1 MKKQLIINADDFGI
15 HLAVNE
21 AVRKAA
27 TEGILTSTS
36 LMAGG
41 DAFDEAV
48 EMARSMPSLGIGIHL
63 TLVGGIKPVLPPS
76 EVPSLTW
83 DNGVFCHD
91 YGKLIVRDLEGK
103 ISLSEVYAEWDAQI
117 QKIMN
122 TGLPVTH
129 MDGHQHMHM
138 WPHFYPIARDLAK
151 KYHISCMRVPDED
164 VLYGMKDGHIIRWAA
179 KNGLSLLSRMHRP
192 DLKKNHIRTNDHFFG
207 MLYGGH
213 LSPER
218 FAKFILQT
226 KPGITEIMCHP
237 SADTRAMEDT
247 FHWGYHG
254 EDELAGLLADINREL
269 IEKKQISLIDVYKRQ
284 GSCIPV
290 LPGSTGRYYC
300 AGKQRGD

>member
-15 HLAVNE
+15 HPAVNE

-164 VLYGMKDGHIIRWAA
+164 VLFGMKDGHIIRWAA

-254 EDELAGLLADINREL
+254 EDELAGLLADVNREL
-269 IEKKQISLIDVYKRQ
+269 IEKKQISLISYRDVREE
-284 GSCIPV
+284 
-290 LPGSTGRYYC
+290 
-300 AGKQRGD
+300 

>member
-15 HLAVNE
+15 HPAVNE

-164 VLYGMKDGHIIRWAA
+164 VLFGMKEGHIIRWAA

-218 FAKFILQT
+218 FAEFILQT

-269 IEKKQISLIDVYKRQ
+269 IAKKQISLISYRDVREE
-284 GSCIPV
+284 
-290 LPGSTGRYYC
+290 
-300 AGKQRGD
+300 

>member
-15 HLAVNE
+15 HPAVNE

-48 EMARSMPSLGIGIHL
+48 EMARSMSSLGIGIHL

-164 VLYGMKDGHIIRWAA
+164 VLFGMKDGHIIRWAA

-213 LSPER
+213 LNPER

-269 IEKKQISLIDVYKRQ
+269 IEKKQISLISYRDVREE
-284 GSCIPV
+284 
-290 LPGSTGRYYC
+290 
-300 AGKQRGD
+300 

>member
-15 HLAVNE
+15 HPAVNE

-164 VLYGMKDGHIIRWAA
+164 VLFGMKDGHIIRWAA

-269 IEKKQISLIDVYKRQ
+269 IAKKQISLISYRD
-284 GSCIPV
+284 
-290 LPGSTGRYYC
+290 GREE
-300 AGKQRGD
+300 

>member
-15 HLAVNE
+15 HPAVNE

-48 EMARSMPSLGIGIHL
+48 EMARFMPSLGIGIHL

-129 MDGHQHMHM
+129 MDGHQHIHM

-164 VLYGMKDGHIIRWAA
+164 VLFGMKDGHIIRWAA
-179 KNGLSLLSRMHRP
+179 KNGLSLLSRMHRS

-226 KPGITEIMCHP
+226 RPGITEIMCHP

-269 IEKKQISLIDVYKRQ
+269 IEKKQISLISYRDVREE
-284 GSCIPV
+284 
-290 LPGSTGRYYC
+290 
-300 AGKQRGD
+300 

>member
-15 HLAVNE
+15 HPAVNE
-21 AVRKAA
+21 AVRRAA

-91 YGKLIVRDLEGK
+91 YGKLIARDLEGK

-164 VLYGMKDGHIIRWAA
+164 VLFGMKDGHIIRWAA

-269 IEKKQISLIDVYKRQ
+269 IEKKQISLISYRDVREE
-284 GSCIPV
+284 
-290 LPGSTGRYYC
+290 
-300 AGKQRGD
+300 

>member
-15 HLAVNE
+15 HPAVNE

-122 TGLPVTH
+122 TGLLVTH

-164 VLYGMKDGHIIRWAA
+164 VLFGMKDGHIIRWAA

-226 KPGITEIMCHP
+226 RPGITEIMCHP

-269 IEKKQISLIDVYKRQ
+269 IEKKQISLISYRNVREE
-284 GSCIPV
+284 
-290 LPGSTGRYYC
+290 
-300 AGKQRGD
+300 

>member
-15 HLAVNE
+15 HPAVNE

-91 YGKLIVRDLEGK
+91 YGKLSVRDLEGK

-164 VLYGMKDGHIIRWAA
+164 VLFGMKDGHIIRWAA

-269 IEKKQISLIDVYKRQ
+269 IEKKQISLISYRDVREE
-284 GSCIPV
+284 
-290 LPGSTGRYYC
+290 
-300 AGKQRGD
+300 

>member
-15 HLAVNE
+15 NPAVNE
-21 AVRKAA
+21 AVHKAA

-164 VLYGMKDGHIIRWAA
+164 VLFGMKDGHIIRWAA

-269 IEKKQISLIDVYKRQ
+269 IEKKQISLISYRDVREE
-284 GSCIPV
+284 
-290 LPGSTGRYYC
+290 
-300 AGKQRGD
+300 

>member
-15 HLAVNE
+15 HPAVNE
-21 AVRKAA
+21 AVHKAA

-164 VLYGMKDGHIIRWAA
+164 VLFGMKDGHIIRWAA

-237 SADTRAMEDT
+237 SADNRAMEDT

-269 IEKKQISLIDVYKRQ
+269 IEKKQISLISYRDVREE
-284 GSCIPV
+284 
-290 LPGSTGRYYC
+290 
-300 AGKQRGD
+300 

>member
-1 MKKQLIINADDFGI
+1 MVKKLIVNADDFGI
-15 HLAVNE
+15 HSAVNKGVCRGFE
-21 AVRKAA
+21 S
-27 TEGILTSTS
+27 GILTSTS

-41 DAFDEAV
+41 AAFDEAV
-48 EMARSMPSLGIGIHL
+48 HLARDLDGIGIGIHL
-63 TLVGGIKPVLPPS
+63 TLVGGLPTVLPPE

-83 DNGVFCHD
+83 ENRRLCTDYVELIKRDMNGLVLMD
-91 YGKLIVRDLEGK
+91 D
-103 ISLSEVYAEWDAQI
+103 VYREWDAQI
-117 QKIMN
+117 QKILD

-129 MDGHQHMHM
+129 IDGHQHMHM

-164 VLYGMKDGHIIRWAA
+164 VLFGMKDGHIIRWAA
-179 KNGLSLLSRMHRP
+179 KNGLSLLSRMHRS
-192 DLKKNHIRTNDHFFG
+192 DLKKNHVRTNDHFFG

-226 KPGITEIMCHP
+226 RPGITEIMCHP

-269 IEKKQISLIDVYKRQ
+269 IEKKQISLISYRDVREE
-284 GSCIPV
+284 
-290 LPGSTGRYYC
+290 
-300 AGKQRGD
+300 

>member
-15 HLAVNE
+15 HPAVNE

-164 VLYGMKDGHIIRWAA
+164 VLFGMKDGHIIRWAA

-192 DLKKNHIRTNDHFFG
+192 DLKKHHIRTNDHFFG

-269 IEKKQISLIDVYKRQ
+269 IEKKQISLISYRDVREE
-284 GSCIPV
+284 
-290 LPGSTGRYYC
+290 
-300 AGKQRGD
+300 

>member
-15 HLAVNE
+15 HPAVNE

-164 VLYGMKDGHIIRWAA
+164 VLFGMKDGHIIRWAA

-213 LSPER
+213 LSPEH

-269 IEKKQISLIDVYKRQ
+269 IAKKQISLISYRDVREE
-284 GSCIPV
+284 
-290 LPGSTGRYYC
+290 
-300 AGKQRGD
+300 

>member
-15 HLAVNE
+15 HSAVNE
-21 AVRKAA
+21 AVHKAA

-164 VLYGMKDGHIIRWAA
+164 VLFGMKDGHIIRWAA

-269 IEKKQISLIDVYKRQ
+269 IEKKQISLISYRDVREE
-284 GSCIPV
+284 
-290 LPGSTGRYYC
+290 
-300 AGKQRGD
+300 

>member
-15 HLAVNE
+15 HPAVNE
-21 AVRKAA
+21 AVHKAA

-164 VLYGMKDGHIIRWAA
+164 VLFGMKDGHIIRWAA

-254 EDELAGLLADINREL
+254 EDELAGLLADINRDL
-269 IEKKQISLIDVYKRQ
+269 IEKKQISLISYRDLREE
-284 GSCIPV
+284 
-290 LPGSTGRYYC
+290 
-300 AGKQRGD
+300 

>member
-15 HLAVNE
+15 HPAVNE

-103 ISLSEVYAEWDAQI
+103 ISLSEVYEEWDAQI

-164 VLYGMKDGHIIRWAA
+164 VLFGMKDGHIIRWAA

-269 IEKKQISLIDVYKRQ
+269 IAKKQISLISYRDVREE
-284 GSCIPV
+284 
-290 LPGSTGRYYC
+290 
-300 AGKQRGD
+300 

>member
-15 HLAVNE
+15 HPAVNE

-63 TLVGGIKPVLPPS
+63 TLVGGIKSVLPPS

-91 YGKLIVRDLEGK
+91 YGKLIVRDLEEK
-103 ISLSEVYAEWDAQI
+103 ILLSEVYAEWDAQI

-164 VLYGMKDGHIIRWAA
+164 VLFGMKDGHIIRWAA

-269 IEKKQISLIDVYKRQ
+269 IAKKQISLISYRDVREE
-284 GSCIPV
+284 
-290 LPGSTGRYYC
+290 
-300 AGKQRGD
+300 

>member
-15 HLAVNE
+15 HPAVNE

-151 KYHISCMRVPDED
+151 KYHISCMRVPNED
-164 VLYGMKDGHIIRWAA
+164 VLFGMKDGHIIRWAA

-269 IEKKQISLIDVYKRQ
+269 IEKKQISLISYRDVREE
-284 GSCIPV
+284 
-290 LPGSTGRYYC
+290 
-300 AGKQRGD
+300 

>member
-15 HLAVNE
+15 HPAVNE

-41 DAFDEAV
+41 DAFDEAF

-164 VLYGMKDGHIIRWAA
+164 VLFGMKDGHIIRWAA

-218 FAKFILQT
+218 FAEFILQT

-269 IEKKQISLIDVYKRQ
+269 IAKKQISLISYRDVREE
-284 GSCIPV
+284 
-290 LPGSTGRYYC
+290 
-300 AGKQRGD
+300 

>member
-15 HLAVNE
+15 HPAVNE

-41 DAFDEAV
+41 DAYDEAV

-164 VLYGMKDGHIIRWAA
+164 VLFGMKDGHIIRWAA

-254 EDELAGLLADINREL
+254 EDELEGLVADINREL
-269 IEKKQISLIDVYKRQ
+269 IEKKQITLISYRDVREE
-284 GSCIPV
+284 
-290 LPGSTGRYYC
+290 
-300 AGKQRGD
+300 

>member
-15 HLAVNE
+15 HPAVNE

-41 DAFDEAV
+41 DAFDEAA

-164 VLYGMKDGHIIRWAA
+164 VLFGMKDGHIIRWAA

-218 FAKFILQT
+218 FAEFILQT

-269 IEKKQISLIDVYKRQ
+269 IAKKQISLISYRDVREE
-284 GSCIPV
+284 
-290 LPGSTGRYYC
+290 
-300 AGKQRGD
+300 

>member
-15 HLAVNE
+15 HPAVNE

-164 VLYGMKDGHIIRWAA
+164 VLFGMKDGHIIRWAA
-179 KNGLSLLSRMHRP
+179 KNGLSLLSRMHRS

-226 KPGITEIMCHP
+226 RPGITEIMCHP

-269 IEKKQISLIDVYKRQ
+269 IEKKQISLISYRDVRKE
-284 GSCIPV
+284 
-290 LPGSTGRYYC
+290 
-300 AGKQRGD
+300 

>member
-15 HLAVNE
+15 HPAVNE

-63 TLVGGIKPVLPPS
+63 TLVGGIKSVLPPS

-103 ISLSEVYAEWDAQI
+103 ILLSEVYAEWDAQI

-164 VLYGMKDGHIIRWAA
+164 VLFGMKDGHIIRWAA

-269 IEKKQISLIDVYKRQ
+269 IAKKQISLISYRDIREE
-284 GSCIPV
+284 
-290 LPGSTGRYYC
+290 
-300 AGKQRGD
+300 

>member
-15 HLAVNE
+15 HPAVNE
-21 AVRKAA
+21 AVHKAA

-164 VLYGMKDGHIIRWAA
+164 VLFGMKDGHIIRWAA

-237 SADTRAMEDT
+237 SADTRAMEDI

-269 IEKKQISLIDVYKRQ
+269 IEKKQISLISYRDVREE
-284 GSCIPV
+284 
-290 LPGSTGRYYC
+290 
-300 AGKQRGD
+300 

>member
-15 HLAVNE
+15 HPAVNE

-164 VLYGMKDGHIIRWAA
+164 VLFGMKDGHIIRWAA
-179 KNGLSLLSRMHRP
+179 KNGLSLLSRMHRS

-226 KPGITEIMCHP
+226 RPGITEIMCHP

-269 IEKKQISLIDVYKRQ
+269 IEKKQISLISYRNVREE
-284 GSCIPV
+284 
-290 LPGSTGRYYC
+290 
-300 AGKQRGD
+300 

>member
-15 HLAVNE
+15 HPAVNE

-63 TLVGGIKPVLPPS
+63 TLVGGIKPVLLPS

-164 VLYGMKDGHIIRWAA
+164 VLFGMKDGHIIRWAA

-269 IEKKQISLIDVYKRQ
+269 IAKKQISLISYRDVREE
-284 GSCIPV
+284 
-290 LPGSTGRYYC
+290 
-300 AGKQRGD
+300 

>member
-1 MKKQLIINADDFGI
+1 
-15 HLAVNE
+15 
-21 AVRKAA
+21 
-27 TEGILTSTS
+27 
-36 LMAGG
+36 
-41 DAFDEAV
+41 
-48 EMARSMPSLGIGIHL
+48 MPSLGIGIHL

-164 VLYGMKDGHIIRWAA
+164 VLFGMKDGHIIRWAA

-269 IEKKQISLIDVYKRQ
+269 IEKKQISLISYRDVREE
-284 GSCIPV
+284 
-290 LPGSTGRYYC
+290 
-300 AGKQRGD
+300 

>member
-15 HLAVNE
+15 HPAVNE

-63 TLVGGIKPVLPPS
+63 TLVGGIKSVLPPS

-103 ISLSEVYAEWDAQI
+103 ILLFEVYAEWDAQI

-164 VLYGMKDGHIIRWAA
+164 VLFGMKDGHIIRWAA

-269 IEKKQISLIDVYKRQ
+269 IAKKQISLISYRDVREE
-284 GSCIPV
+284 
-290 LPGSTGRYYC
+290 
-300 AGKQRGD
+300 

>member
-15 HLAVNE
+15 HPAVNE

-164 VLYGMKDGHIIRWAA
+164 VLFGIKDGHIIRWAA

-269 IEKKQISLIDVYKRQ
+269 IEKKQISLISYRDVREE
-284 GSCIPV
+284 
-290 LPGSTGRYYC
+290 
-300 AGKQRGD
+300 

>member
-15 HLAVNE
+15 HPAVNE

-164 VLYGMKDGHIIRWAA
+164 VLFGMKDGHIIRWAA

-226 KPGITEIMCHP
+226 RPGITEIMCHP

-269 IEKKQISLIDVYKRQ
+269 LEKKLISLISFRDVREEYE
-284 GSCIPV
+284 
-290 LPGSTGRYYC
+290 
-300 AGKQRGD
+300 

>member
-15 HLAVNE
+15 HPAVNE

-138 WPHFYPIARDLAK
+138 WPRFYPIARDLAK

-164 VLYGMKDGHIIRWAA
+164 VLFGMKDGHIIRWAA

-237 SADTRAMEDT
+237 SADTQAMEDT

-269 IEKKQISLIDVYKRQ
+269 IAKKQISLISYRDVREE
-284 GSCIPV
+284 
-290 LPGSTGRYYC
+290 
-300 AGKQRGD
+300 

>member
-15 HLAVNE
+15 HPAVNE

-164 VLYGMKDGHIIRWAA
+164 VLFGMKDGHIIRWAA

-237 SADTRAMEDT
+237 SADTRAMENT

-269 IEKKQISLIDVYKRQ
+269 IAKKQISLISYRDVREE
-284 GSCIPV
+284 
-290 LPGSTGRYYC
+290 
-300 AGKQRGD
+300 

>member
-15 HLAVNE
+15 HPAVNE

-117 QKIMN
+117 QKVMN

-164 VLYGMKDGHIIRWAA
+164 VLFGMKDGHIIRWAA

-218 FAKFILQT
+218 FAEFILQT

-269 IEKKQISLIDVYKRQ
+269 IAKKQISLISYRDVREE
-284 GSCIPV
+284 
-290 LPGSTGRYYC
+290 
-300 AGKQRGD
+300 

>member
-15 HLAVNE
+15 HPAVNE

-48 EMARSMPSLGIGIHL
+48 EMARSIPSLGIGIHL
-63 TLVGGIKPVLPPS
+63 TLVGGIKSVLPPS

-103 ISLSEVYAEWDAQI
+103 ILLSEVYAEWDAQI

-164 VLYGMKDGHIIRWAA
+164 VLFGMKDGHIIRWAA

-269 IEKKQISLIDVYKRQ
+269 IAKKQISLISYRDVREE
-284 GSCIPV
+284 
-290 LPGSTGRYYC
+290 
-300 AGKQRGD
+300 

>member
-15 HLAVNE
+15 HPAVNE

-122 TGLPVTH
+122 TGLSVTH

-164 VLYGMKDGHIIRWAA
+164 VLFGMKDGHIIRWAA

-269 IEKKQISLIDVYKRQ
+269 IEKKQISLISYRDVREE
-284 GSCIPV
+284 
-290 LPGSTGRYYC
+290 
-300 AGKQRGD
+300 

>member
-15 HLAVNE
+15 HPAVNE

-63 TLVGGIKPVLPPS
+63 TLVGGIKSVLPSS

-103 ISLSEVYAEWDAQI
+103 ILLSEVYAEWDAQI

-164 VLYGMKDGHIIRWAA
+164 VLFGMKDGHIIRWAA

-269 IEKKQISLIDVYKRQ
+269 IAKKQISLISYRDVREE
-284 GSCIPV
+284 
-290 LPGSTGRYYC
+290 
-300 AGKQRGD
+300 

>member
-15 HLAVNE
+15 HPAVNE
-21 AVRKAA
+21 AVHKAA

-164 VLYGMKDGHIIRWAA
+164 VLFGMKDGHIIRWAA

-269 IEKKQISLIDVYKRQ
+269 IEEKQISLISYRDVREE
-284 GSCIPV
+284 
-290 LPGSTGRYYC
+290 
-300 AGKQRGD
+300 

>member
-15 HLAVNE
+15 HPAVNE

-122 TGLPVTH
+122 TGLLVTH

-164 VLYGMKDGHIIRWAA
+164 VLFGMKDGHIIRWAA

-226 KPGITEIMCHP
+226 RPGITEIMCHP

-254 EDELAGLLADINREL
+254 EDELAGLLAEDR
-269 IEKKQISLIDVYKRQ
+269 KSV
-284 GSCIPV
+284 V
-290 LPGSTGRYYC
+290 
-300 AGKQRGD
+300 